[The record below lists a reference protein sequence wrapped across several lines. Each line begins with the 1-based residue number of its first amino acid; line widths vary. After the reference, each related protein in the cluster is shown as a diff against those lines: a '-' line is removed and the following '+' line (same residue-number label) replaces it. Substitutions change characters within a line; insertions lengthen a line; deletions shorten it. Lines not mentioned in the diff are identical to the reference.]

1 MAKNVT
7 DNGVAYSGSNI
18 RLILGTTEIGII
30 KVAFG
35 DKVKP
40 ETGKRLGSMQLDFRT
55 DGEYEVDDGSMTLET
70 AEAYRMLALMPDNG
84 TSLVVFPV
92 SGSYDHPTLGH
103 QTFKLDRTRLVGLKE
118 SLEAGGKATEIDVS
132 IHYMQVFRNGKTL
145 NRIRGKSTAGT
156 SRL

>member
-1 MAKNVT
+1 MASKVT

-18 RLILGTTEIGII
+18 RIILGTTEIGII
-30 KVAFG
+30 KISFG

-40 ETGKRLGSMQLDFRT
+40 EVGKRLGSMQNDFET

-70 AEAYRMLALMPDNG
+70 AEAYRMLALLPTNG
-84 TSLVVFPV
+84 ASLVRFPV

-103 QTFKLDRTRLVGLKE
+103 RTFKLDRARVVGLKE

-132 IHYMQVFRNGKTL
+132 IHYMQIFRNGQTL
-145 NRIRGKSTAGT
+145 NRIRGKASTGT